1 MKKVWVVLFLVF
13 GLTHFAAAENMTL
26 SIGNAKSQF
35 AAVAL
40 GGNIWDFLQLQLDVM
55 KYLKDDTDP
64 ALQNPDPKL
73 SRSDFLGVSVVVAL
87 KLPIHL
93 IPGLDRFEFIQPYIS
108 AGRGYGLESLKTEY
122 NDAPNAGAD
131 QKTGFFNKMISFN
144 TLGGGVLFM
153 IAPKFGVKLD
163 YRQMSLAEQKGIPLP
178 ARKMTRISIGVAF
191 GAYK

>member
-1 MKKVWVVLFLVF
+1 MKKVWVVLFLVV
-13 GLTHFAAAENMTL
+13 GLTHFAVAENMTL
-26 SIGNAKSQF
+26 SIGQAKAQF
-35 AAVAL
+35 ASVAL

-55 KYLKDDTDP
+55 KYLKDDP
-64 ALQNPDPKL
+64 GFQNADAKL
-73 SRSDFLGVSVVVAL
+73 SHGDFLGVSLVVAL

-93 IPGLDRFEFIQPYIS
+93 IPGLDRFDYIQPYIS
-108 AGRGYGLESLKTEY
+108 AGRGYGLESLEAGY
-122 NDAPNAGAD
+122 NNEPNVGD
-131 QKTGFFNKMISFN
+131 QKTGFYNKMIAFN

-178 ARKMTRISIGVAF
+178 ARKMDRISIGVAF